1 MDWGPVQIMKIT
13 SILSKAHNWK
23 SPGNDQIQI
32 TGIKHYQLPT
42 GILQKTSVQ

>member
-1 MDWGPVQIMKIT
+1 MDIT
-13 SILSKAHNWK
+13 SFLSFDKNWK

-42 GILQKTSVQ
+42 SILQKTSVQ